1 MLYFKDKIWETRI
14 GKGKPTQRHEKNV
27 CVGFLYFYQQFCT
40 VVVDDDDK
48 ESWFTMTIKSFDN
61 DDDEDDDDSQWQLNL
76 WSSFDGSAN
85 ARLGSRW
92 KEAAIRIPTR
102 CCHNSRNPQMWIR
115 IVDYIWSEL
124 WIIFITIL
132 YNILLEF

>member
-1 MLYFKDKIWETRI
+1 MKDGRLELARASPRKHMKRMFLSIFTNNSARWWWMMMTRSHDS
-14 GKGKPTQRHEKNV
+14 QWQLNLWSS
-27 CVGFLYFYQQFCT
+27 F
-40 VVVDDDDK
+40 DDDD
-48 ESWFTMTIKSFDN
+48 